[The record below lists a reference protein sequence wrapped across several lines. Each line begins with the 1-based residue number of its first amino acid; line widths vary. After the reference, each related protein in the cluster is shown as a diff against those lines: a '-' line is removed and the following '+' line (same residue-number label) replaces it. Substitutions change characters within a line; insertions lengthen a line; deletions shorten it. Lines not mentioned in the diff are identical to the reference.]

1 MANLRVDLLK
11 DARLAQGVRMGGAEK
26 QLIFLIFNVLVKSVR
41 NLAEL
46 RRYGYGL
53 RCPFRGIN
61 LIRMICREKDMSKST
76 ILVIDDEKDV
86 LTLMAELLD
95 IRGYDVLTA
104 DNGADG
110 FQIAVSERPDIVIL
124 DISMPDMDGGQV
136 AEKLKENPQTQNIP
150 LIFLTGLISKDSEVG
165 SNHIVG
171 GNIMFAKP
179 CDIDELTEQIEKLMP
194 TAARQ

>member
-1 MANLRVDLLK
+1 
-11 DARLAQGVRMGGAEK
+11 
-26 QLIFLIFNVLVKSVR
+26 
-41 NLAEL
+41 
-46 RRYGYGL
+46 
-53 RCPFRGIN
+53 
-61 LIRMICREKDMSKST
+61 MSKST

-86 LTLMAELLD
+86 LTLMSELLD

-104 DNGADG
+104 DNGVDG
-110 FQIAVSERPDIVIL
+110 FQIAVSKRPDIIIL

-165 SNHIVG
+165 SNHVVG

-179 CDIDELTEQIEKLMP
+179 CDIGELTEQIEKLMP
-194 TAARQ
+194 AAARQ